1 MRIAGTYEDVT
12 RGTPEFPLGFYRV
25 DSTHPN
31 YHMQL
36 HWHVEYEIIHICS
49 GTLTL
54 FLDEETLVCTGGDAV
69 LIAGSTLHGATP
81 RSCVYEC
88 AVFDPRSLF
97 QGSWRTA
104 LEGISGFISLPAG
117 SRENQEALAF
127 FDALHQ
133 TEGGAEFMI
142 LGALCRFFGVLRQKK
157 LFGSLPAASSKK
169 IQHLKQAL
177 KLMETEYASTLT
189 LAQLA
194 QACGMS
200 PKYFCR
206 FFREMT
212 HKTPIDYLN
221 RYRIK
226 IACEMLRDNQES
238 ITEIAFSCG
247 FNDLSYFI
255 KTFKR
260 YKGVSPK
267 AYAKQSLQG

>member
-1 MRIAGTYEDVT
+1 MRIPGTYEDVT
-12 RGTPEFPLGFYRV
+12 RGTPDFPLGFYRV
-25 DSTHPN
+25 DRNHPN

-36 HWHVEYEIIHICS
+36 HWHVEYEMIHICS

-54 FLDEETLVCTGGDAV
+54 FLDEETLVCNCGDAV

-81 RSCVYEC
+81 RDCVYEC

-97 QGSWRTA
+97 QGSLRAA
-104 LEGISGFISLPAG
+104 LEGISGFFSLSAG
-117 SRENQEALAF
+117 SPENREALVF
-127 FDALHQ
+127 FDALQQ
-133 TEGGAEFMI
+133 TGAGREFMV
-142 LGALCRFFGVLRQKK
+142 LGALCRFFGVLRQKE
-157 LFGSLPAASSKK
+157 LFCSSPARSSKK

-177 KLMETEYASTLT
+177 KLIETDYASTIT

-212 HKTPIDYLN
+212 RKTPIDYLN
-221 RYRIK
+221 HYRIK
-226 IACEMLRDNQES
+226 IACEMLRENQES
-238 ITEIAFSCG
+238 ITEIALSCG

-260 YKGVSPK
+260 YKGMSPK
-267 AYAKQSLQG
+267 AYAKQNLLE